1 MHQVIMRTTGIKIW
15 LNKFKNC
22 RDLMPDEACMVFF
35 NKIELNH
42 RRLVIK
48 LSQTLTQDYRS
59 RFDLMYQLT
68 VHQPVL
74 FLKHMQTEFVY
85 QNIWYEDLPMFY
97 EVKQTETDGT
107 KNCTT
112 FDILLYGLYVDS
124 PQIVTLKEEIIEFC
138 QSYQN
143 WL

>member
-1 MHQVIMRTTGIKIW
+1 
-15 LNKFKNC
+15 
-22 RDLMPDEACMVFF
+22 MVFF

-42 RRLVIK
+42 RRLEIK

-97 EVKQTETDGT
+97 EVKQTETDGIN
-107 KNCTT
+107 NCTT
-112 FDILLYGLYVDS
+112 YDILLYGLYVDS